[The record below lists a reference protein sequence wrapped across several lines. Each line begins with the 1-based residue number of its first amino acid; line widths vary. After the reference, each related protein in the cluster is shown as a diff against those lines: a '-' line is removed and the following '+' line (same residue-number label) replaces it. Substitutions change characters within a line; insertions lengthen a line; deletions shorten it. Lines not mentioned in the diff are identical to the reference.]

1 MRANFSFDSLCIVG
15 ALIPHGVSV
24 FGQESSVKVSCVD
37 LLD

>member
-24 FGQESSVKVSCVD
+24 LAKKAQ
-37 LLD
+37 